1 MQQQGEHNS
10 VSSGLTVNRDGEP
23 AASSRDTSHPL
34 NNTDPSEIG
43 VGAQD
48 VTLGASTGVDT
59 SNDDEYSIPPLEGDD
74 PWPVQLSDEECLP
87 LYQEQQVTPFSV
99 LTEAEPPSYQE
110 QQVNTP
116 FPMLAEAEPPLYQE
130 HQVTPPP
137 LAEGESPP
145 LRTQGQERF

>member
-1 MQQQGEHNS
+1 MRRLLRS
-10 VSSGLTVNRDGEP
+10 ISIAYRRSSYGGLRRRDLCGR
-23 AASSRDTSHPL
+23 S
-34 NNTDPSEIG
+34 
-43 VGAQD
+43 

-99 LTEAEPPSYQE
+99 L
-110 QQVNTP
+110 
-116 FPMLAEAEPPLYQE
+116 AEAEPPLYQE

-145 LRTQGQERF
+145 YRTQGQERF